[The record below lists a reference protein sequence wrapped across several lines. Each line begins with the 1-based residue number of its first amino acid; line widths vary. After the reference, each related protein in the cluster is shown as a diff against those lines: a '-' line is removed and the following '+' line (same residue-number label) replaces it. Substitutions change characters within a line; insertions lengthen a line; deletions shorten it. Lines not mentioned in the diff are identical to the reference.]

1 MREQIIDPIMAR
13 HGGIAQR
20 LSGTAGLGHDRHS
33 AFLDIVS
40 ASRTDLDQLF
50 ALWRR
55 FPVAIGLR
63 GLWNGRDHMSI
74 EAAKILS
81 NG

>member
-1 MREQIIDPIMAR
+1 MAR

-40 ASRTDLDQLF
+40 ASRTDLDQL
-50 ALWRR
+50 
-55 FPVAIGLR
+55 LR
-63 GLWNGRDHMSI
+63 YSADFQSLSACAVLWNGRDHMSI